1 MRWIA
6 LAACLTLG
14 AAASAAGGSRN
25 AAACPGNLANQ
36 LASTGS
42 ALQLVTVAAPY
53 RASTQGT
60 LELWQKSGGC
70 WRAVAGPWTAWL
82 GQRRRSAHKREGD
95 PTTPSGRVGLLPLMY
110 GLSAE
115 PSG

>member
-14 AAASAAGGSRN
+14 VGASAAGSSRT

-42 ALQLVTVAAPY
+42 ALQLVTVVAPY

-70 WRAVAGPWTAWL
+70 WRAYHRIVCGDWWVEDSRSPWYNRFHHVPC
-82 GQRRRSAHKREGD
+82 GSK
-95 PTTPSGRVGLLPLMY
+95 
-110 GLSAE
+110 
-115 PSG
+115 